1 MAGPQ
6 PWFEAT
12 GVEKAFGG
20 QRALK
25 GVDLSLQRGEV
36 VGLIGENGAGKSTLL
51 NIICG
56 TLSADAGELRLRGE
70 VVNPRT
76 YHEANALG
84 IFRVF
89 QDPALIDSRPV
100 FENMFFGWE
109 QLFRSRIGGLRRDR
123 MRRLSAQVLARA
135 GVADIDVR
143 RPVGQLTPGARQSLD
158 IARVTGLAD
167 LLEIEHPVVLFDE
180 PTTAL
185 DSEHEE
191 NFLRM
196 LEQLRDRATVV
207 FVSHR
212 LPEVLRTCGRVV
224 VLKDGERVAA
234 RPTAE
239 VNEGDLHRLMV
250 GRVRTENYYREREQ
264 RDRPPGE
271 TRSARLVVE
280 ELSAPPGLA
289 SASFTV
295 GVGEILG
302 VAGTDGSGKTEI
314 GEAIAGVIGATG
326 GRIVVDGRQVG
337 GGLAAA
343 MAAGIAFVPAD
354 RQRNGLIQ
362 GASIAANIQLASLH
376 DRFASRVG
384 GVWRRREA
392 RRVAREYV
400 ERLGIVTTGIDAPV
414 SSLSGGNAQKVL
426 LAKWLLRD
434 PVVLVLDTP
443 TQGVDTG
450 AREGIYELLRAI
462 AARGTSIVLV
472 SDDLPELI
480 GLSNRI
486 AVVTDGRLVRIV
498 DAPADDKPTEHD
510 LVAQMI
516 PGSEAALAI

>member
-1 MAGPQ
+1 MAGQ
-6 PWFEAT
+6 APWFAAR

-25 GVDLSLQRGEV
+25 GVDLTLARGEV

-56 TLSADAGELRLRGE
+56 TLAPDAGTLLLRGE
-70 VVNPRT
+70 EIAPRT

-89 QDPALIDSRPV
+89 QDPALIESRPV

-109 QLFRSRIGGLRRDR
+109 RLFRSRVGGLRRDR
-123 MRRLSAQVLARA
+123 MRRLSDEVLASA
-135 GVADIDVR
+135 GVEGIDVR
-143 RPVGQLTPGARQSLD
+143 RPIGQLSPGARQSID
-158 IARVTGLAD
+158 IARVIGLAR

-224 VLKDGERVAA
+224 VLKDGERVAE
-234 RPTAE
+234 RPTSE
-239 VNEGDLHRLMV
+239 VGEGDLHRLMV

-264 RDRPPGE
+264 RDLPPGQ

-280 ELSAPPGLA
+280 DLSAPPGLRA
-289 SASFTV
+289 ASFEV

-302 VAGTDGSGKTEI
+302 IAGTDGSGKTEI
-314 GEAIAGVIGATG
+314 GEAIAGVIDAA
-326 GRIVVDGRQVG
+326 GRITVDGRPVTP
-337 GGLAAA
+337 GLAGA
-343 MAAGIAFVPAD
+343 MAAGIGFVPAD

-362 GASIAANIQLASLH
+362 GASIVSNLQLPSLH
-376 DRFASRVG
+376 DRFATRIG
-384 GVWRRREA
+384 GVWRRGQA
-392 RRVAREYV
+392 RRTAQEFV
-400 ERLGIVTTGIDAPV
+400 ERLGIVSAGIDAPV

-486 AVVTDGRLVRIV
+486 AVVQDGRLRHIV

-510 LVAQMI
+510 LVALMI
-516 PGSEAALAI
+516 PGAEAVLAI